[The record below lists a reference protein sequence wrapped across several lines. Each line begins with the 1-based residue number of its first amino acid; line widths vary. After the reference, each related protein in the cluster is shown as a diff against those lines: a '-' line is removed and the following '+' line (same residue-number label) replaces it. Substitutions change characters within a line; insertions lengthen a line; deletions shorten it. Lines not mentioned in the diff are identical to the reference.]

1 MFVPGE
7 NPGLDKALEKLWLA
21 SRQMVWPADRKRALR
36 RGLNSLFGNIM
47 RTMRSELRNLPWAPP
62 NDGASRVRQL

>member
-21 SRQMVWPADRKRALR
+21 SRQMVWPLAILLTHGD
-36 RGLNSLFGNIM
+36 
-47 RTMRSELRNLPWAPP
+47 
-62 NDGASRVRQL
+62 